1 MECGRRGFIAM
12 IAALAFVGAE
22 TEVEARRSRGR
33 RSSYRRRS
41 SSGSGRSYR
50 AYSGSGGG
58 GYYANCSQARAAGAA
73 PIMAGDAGYSRRL
86 DRDGD
91 GIACE

>member
-12 IAALAFVGAE
+12 IAALALVGAE
-22 TEVEARRSRGR
+22 TEAEARRSRA
-33 RSSYRRRS
+33 RRS
-41 SSGSGRSYR
+41 SSRSRKRSYGSGPSYR
-50 AYSGSGGG
+50 ASGGSGG
-58 GYYANCSQARAAGAA
+58 GYYANCSQVRAAGAA
-73 PIMAGDAGYSRRL
+73 PIMAGDSGYSRRL

>member
-1 MECGRRGFIAM
+1 M
-12 IAALAFVGAE
+12 IAALALVGAE
-22 TEVEARRSRGR
+22 TESEARRSRGR

-41 SSGSGRSYR
+41 SRSSRSYS
-50 AYSGSGGG
+50 AYGGSGGS
-58 GYYANCSQARAAGAA
+58 GYYSNCSQARAAGAA
-73 PIMAGDAGYSRRL
+73 PIMAGGAGYSRRL